1 MSAGTLTLTNNS
13 DAVTGKGTAFTT
25 ELVVGDF
32 VVATVGGVTYTLP
45 VKSVASDTEII
56 LISKYPGPSQ
66 QGAAWT
72 TVPRATQNQ
81 VTAALVAQST
91 EALRGLN
98 YDKQNWQAVFS
109 DSGDI
114 TVILPDGTSFTG
126 PSWKKISDILADI
139 DPVGLQQIADQVA
152 AHAQQVATDR
162 QDVDAKASQVSG
174 DAATASQ
181 AATNAAAAN
190 TTAQQAKTDAVAA
203 NTAAQQAKTDAQ
215 TAAASINFNL
225 TDVRNMIDAICP
237 VGMMIH
243 WPTATLPDDST
254 IGVKYLRLNG
264 ASFNTTTYPKLSAIY
279 PSGVLPDMR
288 GDVARG
294 YDDGRGVDQGRALL
308 SEQLDAMQAMTG
320 TFRAGRGGN
329 ASGVFTQVGSTPSTS
344 QSGTL
349 SEVDFQFNN
358 ANVVRTANET
368 RMRNVAWNM
377 IVRAS

>member
-1 MSAGTLTLTNNS
+1 MSAGTLTLTNNYS
-13 DAVTGKGTAFTT
+13 GVTGRGTAFTT
-25 ELVVGDF
+25 DLSAGDF
-32 VVATVGGVTYTLP
+32 IVISVGGVPYTLA
-45 VKSVASDTEII
+45 VRAVNSNTSVSLVSNYT
-56 LISKYPGPSQ
+56 GPTLS
-66 QGAAWT
+66 GAAWNA
-72 TVPRATQNQ
+72 VPRVALNR
-81 VTAALVAQST
+81 VTASLVAQCT

-114 TVILPDGTSFTG
+114 TVILPDGSSFTG
-126 PSWKKISDILADI
+126 PSWKKISDLLADI

-152 AHAQQVATDR
+152 ADAQQVATDR
-162 QDVDAKASQVSG
+162 QDVDTKAAQVSG

-181 AATNAAAAN
+181 AATDAVAAN
-190 TTAQQAKTDAVAA
+190 TTAQQAKTDAAAA

-215 TAAASINFNL
+215 DAAASINFNL

-243 WPTATLPDDST
+243 WPAATLPDNST
-254 IGVKYLRLNG
+254 LGVKYLRLNG
-264 ASFNTTTYPKLSAIY
+264 ATFNTTTYPKLAAIY

-329 ASGVFTQVGSTPSTS
+329 ASGVFTQVGTTAGTS

-349 SEVDFQFNN
+349 NEVDFQFNN